1 MNFNNYGLYDA
12 VDNESNI
19 MESVDENS
27 VLNNDVVYNNNNNN
41 VSYNN
46 ENVHLAPVQ
55 TVVEDVNNNGVTYK
69 QKQLSSFDLWL
80 ANLFGVKKVHD
91 LDRLKNWLMCIIC
104 TIVIVIIVIVGFI
117 IYKNRNKVEKI
128 SVPEP
133 KNGGFTFSF

>member
-27 VLNNDVVYNNNNNN
+27 VLNNDVVYNNNN
-41 VSYNN
+41 
-46 ENVHLAPVQ
+46 NVHLAPVQ

-80 ANLFGVKKVHD
+80 ANLFGVKNVHD